1 MALTDT
7 KLRKLKPRE
16 QTFSESDGGGLF
28 IEVTSSGK
36 KGWGLRYR
44 LAGKQ
49 EKARLGEYPAYSLAE
64 ARAWRED
71 CAALVKRGLS
81 PMALKRGD
89 PIPNDAKPETR
100 EMAQTFLRN
109 WCWQAVEKVRAKE
122 AEAKVA
128 DTVEAF
134 AWRWYAEVAEPG
146 NSNPRNIKRVLE
158 KDVIPAI
165 GSKAACRGD
174 RYRRAGDYRPH
185 QGAGPT
191 RWRCKPAT
199 SETAVRLCD
208 CAGEG
213 TFNPAAAVEAKFIAT
228 ARSRDVALTPDEIGG
243 YCGRSTNPA

>member
-89 PIPNDAKPETR
+89 PIPNDAKP
-100 EMAQTFLRN
+100 
-109 WCWQAVEKVRAKE
+109 
-122 AEAKVA
+122 
-128 DTVEAF
+128 
-134 AWRWYAEVAEPG
+134 G
-146 NSNPRNIKRVLE
+146 
-158 KDVIPAI
+158 VIQCDATPA
-165 GSKAACRGD
+165 
-174 RYRRAGDYRPH
+174 
-185 QGAGPT
+185 
-191 RWRCKPAT
+191 
-199 SETAVRLCD
+199 
-208 CAGEG
+208 
-213 TFNPAAAVEAKFIAT
+213 
-228 ARSRDVALTPDEIGG
+228 
-243 YCGRSTNPA
+243 